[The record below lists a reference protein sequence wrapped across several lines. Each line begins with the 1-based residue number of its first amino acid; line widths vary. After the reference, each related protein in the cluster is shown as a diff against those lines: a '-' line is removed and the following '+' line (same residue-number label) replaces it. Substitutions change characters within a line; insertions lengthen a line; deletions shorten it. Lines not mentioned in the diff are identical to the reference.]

1 MKKIRVGITDDH
13 EVIRKGIYEMTAISQ
28 VICITHNWPNASET
42 MKGLQDAEIEVLLLD
57 INLPDV
63 QGDVLC
69 AQIKARYPELIVIG
83 LSTFDQSV
91 VVRDFLDAGALGYL
105 TKDASLGDLEEAVMA
120 VVDGKQYLAPHI
132 SERFEKMKADART
145 IRLTRR
151 EEDILKH
158 IAQEYTT
165 REIADKLFL
174 SEKTVETHR
183 SHLYQKLGV
192 KNLAGLVRE
201 AILRGYVS

>member
-1 MKKIRVGITDDH
+1 MKKIRVGLTDDH
-13 EVIRKGIYEMTAISQ
+13 EVIRRGICEMAAASQ
-28 VICITHNWPNASET
+28 VMSITHDWPNASKT
-42 MKGLQDAEIEVLLLD
+42 LDGLSEAGIEVLLLD
-57 INLPDV
+57 INLPDE

-69 AQIKARYPELIVIG
+69 ARIRSLYPSVIVIG

-91 VVRDFLDAGALGYL
+91 VVQDFLDAGASGYL
-105 TKDASLGDLEEAVMA
+105 TKDASLSDLEEAVMA

-165 REIADKLFL
+165 KEIADKLFV